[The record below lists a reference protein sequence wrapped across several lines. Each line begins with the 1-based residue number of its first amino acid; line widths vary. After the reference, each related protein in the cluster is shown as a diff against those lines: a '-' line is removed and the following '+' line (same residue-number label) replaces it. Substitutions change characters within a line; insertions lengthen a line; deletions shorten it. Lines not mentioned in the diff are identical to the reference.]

1 MTQEMDGYIL
11 LKVKGRVKMVLT
23 YSLYI
28 VQIYACSVFNNLVS
42 FLCATIEICIFRHV
56 ASLLKVE
63 RGADSSKEILY
74 NPKKRG
80 NNSKSWKSVYLRE
93 RERKRIFFYP
103 ILRKKVGRFLLKDTT
118 RINWIILFNQV
129 KLCYH
134 SIERRSR

>member
-1 MTQEMDGYIL
+1 
-11 LKVKGRVKMVLT
+11 MVLT

-74 NPKKRG
+74 NPKKEG
-80 NNSKSWKSVYLRE
+80 IIPNHENPCISERE
-93 RERKRIFFYP
+93 REKENFFLSNIKKKSGTVPFKRH
-103 ILRKKVGRFLLKDTT
+103 DS
-118 RINWIILFNQV
+118 N
-129 KLCYH
+129 
-134 SIERRSR
+134 